1 MSKYAA
7 LKFIYD
13 LLKGGKGMYR
23 RTVSLIIILTFLVGS
38 FGCAS
43 IPEEHKGAATG
54 AGVGAATG
62 ALAGALLGSKGSKT
76 EMAVIGGLL
85 GALAGGAIGHYA
97 YDQKRTKEE
106 TAQKYDYKSSEGT
119 LLRIEDVSVVPSVAK
134 PGDKVEM
141 KMTYAVLGA
150 GSGKTIEISESREIR
165 YQGELYG
172 KPEVSVSRNDGT
184 YTSNIPLILP
194 SDAKKGKYIV
204 TMTVK
209 GSSVSDSKEAS
220 FQVN

>member
-1 MSKYAA
+1 
-7 LKFIYD
+7 
-13 LLKGGKGMYR
+13 MYR
-23 RTVSLIIILTFLVGS
+23 KYICIMVAVAFLVGS

-62 ALAGALLGSKGSKT
+62 ALAGALLGSKGAKT
-76 EMAVIGGLL
+76 EMAVVGGLL

-97 YDQKRTKEE
+97 YDQKRTKDE
-106 TAQKYDYKSSEGT
+106 TAQKYQYKPSDGT
-119 LLRIEDVSVVPSVAK
+119 LVRIEEVSVIPSEVK
-134 PGDKVEM
+134 PGERVDM

-150 GSGKTIEISESREIR
+150 GTGKALEVVETREIR

-172 KPEVSVSRNDGT
+172 KPEVRVSREDGT
-184 YTSNIPLILP
+184 FTSSIPLVLP
-194 SDAKKGKYIV
+194 PDAKKGRYTV
-204 TMTVK
+204 TMAVK
-209 GSSVSDSKEAS
+209 GGSVSDAKESS

>member
-1 MSKYAA
+1 
-7 LKFIYD
+7 
-13 LLKGGKGMYR
+13 MYR
-23 RTVSLIIILTFLVGS
+23 KIISVAVILMFLTGI

-54 AGVGAATG
+54 AGIGAATG
-62 ALAGALLGSKGSKT
+62 AIAGALLGSKGAKT
-76 EMAVIGGLL
+76 EMAVVGGLL

-106 TAQKYDYKSSEGT
+106 TAQKYNYKPSEGT
-119 LLRIEDVSVVPSVAK
+119 LIRIEDVSVSPSVAK

-141 KMTYAVLGA
+141 KMTYAVLGVA
-150 GSGKTIEISESREIR
+150 TGKELEISEIREIR

-172 KPEVSVSRNDGT
+172 KPEIQVSRNDGT
-184 YTSNIPLILP
+184 YSSSIPLTLP
-194 SDAKKGKYIV
+194 TDVKKGKYSII
-204 TMTVK
+204 MTVK
-209 GSSVSDSKEAS
+209 SASVSDSKEVS

>member
-1 MSKYAA
+1 
-7 LKFIYD
+7 
-13 LLKGGKGMYR
+13 MYR
-23 RTVSLIIILTFLVGS
+23 KIISVAVILMFLTGI

-54 AGVGAATG
+54 AGIGAATG
-62 ALAGALLGSKGSKT
+62 AIAGALLGSKGAKT
-76 EMAVIGGLL
+76 EMALVGGLL

-106 TAQKYDYKSSEGT
+106 TAQKYNYKPSEGT
-119 LLRIEDVSVVPSVAK
+119 LIRIEDVSVSPSVAK
-134 PGDKVEM
+134 PGDKVDM
-141 KMTYAVLGA
+141 KMTYAVLGVAA
-150 GSGKTIEISESREIR
+150 GKELEISEIREIR

-172 KPEVSVSRNDGT
+172 KPEIQVSRNDGT
-184 YTSNIPLILP
+184 YSSSIPLTLP
-194 SDAKKGKYIV
+194 KDAKKGKYSV

-209 GSSVSDSKEAS
+209 GVSASDSKEVS

>member
-1 MSKYAA
+1 
-7 LKFIYD
+7 
-13 LLKGGKGMYR
+13 MYR
-23 RTVSLIIILTFLVGS
+23 KIISVAVILTFLTGI

-54 AGVGAATG
+54 AGIGAATG
-62 ALAGALLGSKGSKT
+62 AIAGALLGSKGAKT
-76 EMAVIGGLL
+76 EMAVVGGLL

-106 TAQKYDYKSSEGT
+106 TAQKYNYKPSEGT
-119 LLRIEDVSVVPSVAK
+119 LIRIEDVSVSPSLAK
-134 PGDKVEM
+134 PGDKVDM
-141 KMTYAVLGA
+141 KMTYAVLGVA
-150 GSGKTIEISESREIR
+150 ANKELEISEIREIR

-172 KPEVSVSRNDGT
+172 KPEIKVSRNDGT
-184 YTSNIPLILP
+184 YSSSIPLTLP
-194 SDAKKGKYIV
+194 KDAKKGKYSV

-209 GSSVSDSKEAS
+209 GVSASDSKEVS

>member
-1 MSKYAA
+1 
-7 LKFIYD
+7 
-13 LLKGGKGMYR
+13 MYPKA
-23 RTVSLIIILTFLVGS
+23 VSVIIILTFLVAS

-62 ALAGALLGSKGSKT
+62 ALAGALLGSKGAKT
-76 EMAVIGGLL
+76 EMAVVGGLL

-106 TAQKYDYKSSEGT
+106 TAQKYDYKSSQGT
-119 LLRIEDVSVVPSVAK
+119 LLRIEDVAIVPSAAQ

-141 KMTYAVLGA
+141 KMTYAVLGV
-150 GSGKTIEISESREIR
+150 GTGKTAEIAESREIR

-172 KPEVSVSRNDGT
+172 KPEVSVSRGDGT
-184 YTSNIPLILP
+184 YTSSVPLILP
-194 SDAKKGKYIV
+194 SDAKKGKYVV

-209 GSSVSDSKEAS
+209 GASLSDSKEAS

>member
-1 MSKYAA
+1 MEFKST
-7 LKFIYD
+7 FE
-13 LLKGGKGMYR
+13 
-23 RTVSLIIILTFLVGS
+23 TV
-38 FGCAS
+38 
-43 IPEEHKGAATG
+43 ATG
-54 AGVGAATG
+54 AI
-62 ALAGALLGSKGSKT
+62 AGALLGSKGAKT
-76 EMAVIGGLL
+76 EMAVVGGLL

-106 TAQKYDYKSSEGT
+106 TAQKYNYQSSEGT
-119 LLRIEDVSVVPSVAK
+119 LLRIEDVAIIPEIAR

-141 KMTYAVLGA
+141 KMTYAVLGVAA
-150 GSGKTIEISESREIR
+150 GKETEFSEIREIR

-172 KPEVSVSRNDGT
+172 KPEVTVSRQDGT
-184 YTSNIPLILP
+184 YSSSIPLMLP

-209 GSSVSDSKEAS
+209 GASISDSKESS

>member
-1 MSKYAA
+1 
-7 LKFIYD
+7 
-13 LLKGGKGMYR
+13 MYR
-23 RTVSLIIILTFLVGS
+23 KIISVAVILMFLTGI

-54 AGVGAATG
+54 AGIGAATG
-62 ALAGALLGSKGSKT
+62 AVAGALLGSKGAKT
-76 EMAVIGGLL
+76 EMAVVGGLL

-106 TAQKYDYKSSEGT
+106 TAQKYNYKPSEGT
-119 LLRIEDVSVVPSVAK
+119 LIRIEDVSVSPSVAK

-141 KMTYAVLGA
+141 KMTYAVLGVA
-150 GSGKTIEISESREIR
+150 ANKELEISEIREIR

-172 KPEVSVSRNDGT
+172 KPEIQVSRNDGT
-184 YTSNIPLILP
+184 YSSSIPLTLP
-194 SDAKKGKYIV
+194 KDAKKGKYSV

-209 GSSVSDSKEAS
+209 GASASDSKEVS

>member
-1 MSKYAA
+1 
-7 LKFIYD
+7 
-13 LLKGGKGMYR
+13 MYR
-23 RTVSLIIILTFLVGS
+23 KTVSLIIILTFLVGS

-76 EMAVIGGLL
+76 EMAVVGGLL

-106 TAQKYDYKSSEGT
+106 TAQKYDYKSSQGT
-119 LLRIEDVSVVPSVAK
+119 LLRIEDVSVVPSAAK

-141 KMTYAVLGA
+141 KMTYAVLGV
-150 GSGKTIEISESREIR
+150 GSGKTAEITESREIR

-172 KPEVSVSRNDGT
+172 KPEVNVSRGDGT
-184 YTSNIPLILP
+184 YTSSIPLMLP
-194 SDAKKGKYIV
+194 SDAKKGKYVV
-204 TMTVK
+204 TMTVR
-209 GSSVSDSKEAS
+209 GASLSDSKEAS
-220 FQVN
+220 FQVD